1 MGEAT
6 EIGVPTHEDISLSAC
21 PSTASISPVTG
32 TTIGVPKETAA
43 AERRVAATPE
53 SVKKLKDRGLNV
65 RVERGAG
72 LASGIS
78 DEAYLAAGAEL
89 VDDAFSSP
97 LVIKVRPPSE
107 AEVARLQPKSL
118 LISVLQP
125 ERNPTLL
132 DALAARQVNAIA
144 LERVPRI
151 TRAQKMDVLSSM
163 ANLAGYRAVLEAS
176 HAYQGFF
183 GPQVTAAGST
193 PPAKVL
199 VIGAGVA
206 GLAAIGAAR
215 AMGAQV
221 RAFDTRAA
229 AREQVESLGA
239 TFLEVTL
246 KESGEGTGGYAKVMS
261 PEFIAAEMALF
272 RAQAKEVDVII
283 TTALVPG
290 AKAPILLPRDVVEAL
305 KPGSVVVDM
314 AAEQGGN
321 CELCRPNEVVDFHG
335 VKIIG
340 YTDLASRMASTASK
354 FFAMNLFHLI
364 GELGPEGTT
373 LNLENDVVR
382 PSLLVH
388 EGAKLPPPPPREP
401 APKAPKVLPPHPDAK
416 PQQRDIRSPT
426 RRAWG
431 TTLGSFALMA
441 ILFVLGRFAPRD
453 FLQHSTVFVLACFV
467 GWQVVWSVTPSL
479 HTPLMAVTNAIS
491 GIIVVG
497 GLLQIGPN
505 LSLGT
510 ILGVIAVLFASINIA
525 GGFLVTHRML
535 KMFRRE
541 PDSSS
546 SPKSGGHR

>member
-1 MGEAT
+1 
-6 EIGVPTHEDISLSAC
+6 VPGAI
-21 PSTASISPVTG
+21 
-32 TTIGVPKETAA
+32 IGVPKETAA

-53 SVKKLKDRGLNV
+53 SVKKLKDRGLTI

-72 LASGIS
+72 VASGIS
-78 DEAYLAAGAEL
+78 DEAFAAAGAEL
-89 VDDAFSSP
+89 VDDVWSSP
-97 LVIKVRPPSE
+97 LVIKVRPPSL
-107 AEVARLQPKSL
+107 AEVAKLQPRSL
-118 LISVLQP
+118 LVSMLQP
-125 ERNPTLL
+125 ERHPGLL
-132 DALAARQVNAIA
+132 EAIAERQVDAIA

-163 ANLAGYRAVLEAS
+163 ANLAGYRAVVEAS
-176 HAYQGFF
+176 NAYQGFF

-215 AMGAQV
+215 ALGAQV

-239 TFLEVTL
+239 SFLEVTL
-246 KESGEGTGGYAKVMS
+246 KESGEGTGGYAKLMS

-290 AKAPILLPRDVVEAL
+290 AKAPTLLPRDVIEHL
-305 KPGSVVVDM
+305 KPGSVIVDM

-321 CELCRPNEVVDFHG
+321 CELCVPDQVVDFQG

-340 YTDLASRMASTASK
+340 YTDLTSRMASTASR
-354 FFAMNLFHLI
+354 FFAMNVFHLL
-364 GELGPEGTT
+364 GELGPEATT
-373 LNLENDVVR
+373 LNLENDVIR

-388 EGAKLPPPPPREP
+388 QGQKLPPPPPKEP
-401 APKAPKVLPPHPDAK
+401 TPQAPKVLPPPADAK
-416 PQQRDIRSPT
+416 PQQRDLRSPT

-431 TTLGSFALMA
+431 TTIGSFAVMA
-441 ILFVLGRFAPRD
+441 ILFVLGRFAPRE

-491 GIIVVG
+491 GIIIVG
-497 GLLQIGPN
+497 GLLQIGASMN
-505 LSLGT
+505 LGT
-510 ILGVIAVLFASINIA
+510 ILGVTAVLFASINIA

-541 PDSSS
+541 EPSKSSS
-546 SPKSGGHR
+546 HGGHR

>member
-1 MGEAT
+1 MAARGDYPAVPVAI
-6 EIGVPTHEDISLSAC
+6 IGVPR
-21 PSTASISPVTG
+21 
-32 TTIGVPKETAA
+32 ETAD

-53 SVKKLKDRGLNV
+53 SVKKLKDRGV
-65 RVERGAG
+65 IIRVEKGAG

-78 DEAYLAAGAEL
+78 DEAYASAGAEL
-89 VDDAFSSP
+89 VDDAFTAP
-97 LVIKVRPPSE
+97 VVIKVRPPTM
-107 AEVARLQPKSL
+107 AEVERLQPESL
-118 LISVLQP
+118 LVSMLQP
-125 ERNPTLL
+125 ERNPGLL
-132 DALAARQVNAIA
+132 EALAARKVDAIA

-176 HAYQGFF
+176 HLYQGFF
-183 GPQVTAAGST
+183 GPQVTAAGSA

-215 AMGAQV
+215 ALGAQV

-261 PEFIAAEMALF
+261 PEFIEAEMALF

-283 TTALVPG
+283 STALVPG
-290 AKAPILLPRDVVEAL
+290 ARAPILLPRDVVECL
-305 KPGSVVVDM
+305 KPGSVIIDM

-321 CELCRPNEVVDFHG
+321 CELCVPDTVVDHHG
-335 VKIIG
+335 VKIVG
-340 YTDLASRMASTASK
+340 YTDLVSRMASTASR
-354 FFAMNLFHLI
+354 FFAMNVYHLL
-364 GELGPEGTT
+364 GELGPEANQ

-388 EGAKLPPPPPREP
+388 EGAKLPPPPPKE
-401 APKAPKVLPPHPDAK
+401 ALPKAPKVLPPPADAK
-416 PQQRDIRSPT
+416 PAQRDLRSPT

-431 TTLGSFALMA
+431 TTIGSFVVIAV
-441 ILFVLGRFAPRD
+441 LFVLGRFAPRE

-491 GIIVVG
+491 GIIIVG
-497 GLLQIGPN
+497 GLLQVGPG

-510 ILGVIAVLFASINIA
+510 VLGLVAVLFAAINIA

-535 KMFRRE
+535 KMFRRDE
-541 PDSSS
+541 
-546 SPKSGGHR
+546 KSTLPAKGGGHR